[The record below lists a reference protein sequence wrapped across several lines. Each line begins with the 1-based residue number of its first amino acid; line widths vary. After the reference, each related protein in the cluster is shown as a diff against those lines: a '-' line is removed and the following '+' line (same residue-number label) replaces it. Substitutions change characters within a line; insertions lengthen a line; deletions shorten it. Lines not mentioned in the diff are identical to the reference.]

1 MGRQARGVRAMDL
14 DKDDYLIGAE
24 MVESEGLILSIA
36 EKGFGKRTELEKYR
50 LTHRG
55 GKGVINMNI
64 TNKTGK
70 VVAILSVREDSELI
84 LVSQNGKIIRIESS
98 TIRQSGRSASGVKLV
113 SLEDDDRVAAASCI
127 PDAEPE
133 NGGDQSPLP
142 LQ

>member
-14 DKDDYLIGAE
+14 DEDDYLIGAE
-24 MVESEGLILSIA
+24 MVEKEGLILSIA
-36 EKGFGKRTELEKYR
+36 EKGFGKRTELGEYR
-50 LTHRG
+50 LTHRAT
-55 GKGVINMNI
+55 KGVINMKVA
-64 TNKTGK
+64 NKTGK

-127 PDAEPE
+127 PETEDE
-133 NGGDQSPLP
+133 NQDSLP